1 MPGHDGTRSLTPFDR
16 TVSARMRVS
25 IANLI
30 GLLAGVAVGVLWG
43 VALGVLAGWDV
54 ASAVFTASVWLTI
67 RPLDA
72 TTTARLAAVEDPT
85 RAGADLLLLSAATAS
100 LVAVGFVLGG
110 AAHSSGVTEL
120 AHVGLGLAS
129 VVLSWAVVHTIF
141 TLAYA
146 RLYYA
151 EPRGGVNF
159 NEEAPPDYRDFA
171 YLSFT
176 IGMTFQVSDTNLETK
191 EIRRTALRH
200 ALLSYAFGAG
210 IIATTINL
218 IATITGQ

>member
-1 MPGHDGTRSLTPFDR
+1 LTLNSQQPALEDGGASPGSAQPPNTSPNAQTSGRAGTSR
-16 TVSARMRVS
+16 TSARY
-25 IANLI
+25 
-30 GLLAGVAVGVLWG
+30 
-43 VALGVLAGWDV
+43 
-54 ASAVFTASVWLTI
+54 FTTQP
-67 RPLDA
+67 RG
-72 TTTARLAAVEDPT
+72 DP
-85 RAGADLLLLSAATAS
+85 
-100 LVAVGFVLGG
+100 
-110 AAHSSGVTEL
+110 
-120 AHVGLGLAS
+120 
-129 VVLSWAVVHTIF
+129 IF

-159 NEEAPPDYRDFA
+159 NEETPPDYRDFA

>member
-1 MPGHDGTRSLTPFDR
+1 
-16 TVSARMRVS
+16 MRVS

-30 GLLAGVAVGVLWG
+30 GLLAGVAAGVLWG

-100 LVAVGFVLGG
+100 LVAVGFVLGE
-110 AAHSSGVTEL
+110 AAHTSGATEL

-151 EPRGGVNF
+151 EPRGGV
-159 NEEAPPDYRDFA
+159 P
-171 YLSFT
+171 S
-176 IGMTFQVSDTNLETK
+176 TK
-191 EIRRTALRH
+191 KRHPTTATSRT
-200 ALLSYAFGAG
+200 
-210 IIATTINL
+210 
-218 IATITGQ
+218 